1 MARQFSPQ
9 VITANDL
16 FEGDVIYLT
25 KTGGWSRDI
34 ADAHIA
40 QSPEQFET
48 MLEVANSQPGQIV
61 GAYAANVKTDASG
74 TAEPAQFREEF
85 RTRGPSNYFHGKQ
98 AIDQINDEK
107 LGA

>member
-25 KTGGWSRDI
+25 RTGVWSRDI
-34 ADAHIA
+34 IDAHIA
-40 QSPEQFET
+40 HSPEQVET
-48 MLEVANSQPGQIV
+48 MLEVANRQPGQIV
-61 GAYAANVKTDASG
+61 GAYAANVKTDEKGNAL
-74 TAEPAQFREEF
+74 PAHFREEF

-98 AIDQINDEK
+98 ADDQFNAEK
-107 LGA
+107 LVA